1 MVLLGYQFE
10 YENTTGAEFEYLGH
24 FFYNKVKFPIPLL
37 NLKTK
42 VSLGYKY
49 FFKDYKNITASI
61 GEKRDDFRHTAE
73 LQIYQPIY
81 KNLHAKLNYKYINSI
96 SNLASSD
103 YQENIVNLLLGISF

>member
-24 FFYNKVKFPIPLL
+24 FLNTNIKLPVPLL
-37 NLKTK
+37 DRTK
-42 VSLGYKY
+42 VNVGYKFY
-49 FFKDYKNITASI
+49 FKDYPNVTANI
-61 GEKRDDFRHTAE
+61 GEQREDFRHTAE
-73 LQIYQPIY
+73 LQIFQPIY
-81 KNLHAKLNYKYINSI
+81 KNLHAKLNYQYINSI